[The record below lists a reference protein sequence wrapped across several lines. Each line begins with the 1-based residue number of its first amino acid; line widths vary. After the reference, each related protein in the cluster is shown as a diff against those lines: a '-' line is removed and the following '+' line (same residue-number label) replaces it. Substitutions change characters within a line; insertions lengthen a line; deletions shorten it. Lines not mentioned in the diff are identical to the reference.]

1 MKDIELSR
9 HAVDLAKKKVD
20 PIVDEMVD
28 EWCDEPIDVPLLEWT
43 EEESESES
51 FTLVQSKKKKKM
63 LVKMKQEKKE
73 SKTPL
78 RRSKRMTPSLYRRDG
93 GQENPAQATK
103 SKEIVK

>member
-1 MKDIELSR
+1 
-9 HAVDLAKKKVD
+9 
-20 PIVDEMVD
+20 
-28 EWCDEPIDVPLLEWT
+28 
-43 EEESESES
+43 
-51 FTLVQSKKKKKM
+51 M

-78 RRSKRMTPSLYRRDG
+78 RRSKRMTPSLYRKDG